1 MFLTGTCQSEDMKK
15 GPFTRE
21 SFHLAKFSLVVSVG
35 KLGKVFFYLDGE
47 KLVNYFPLYRSLKS
61 MKT

>member
-1 MFLTGTCQSEDMKK
+1 MKK

-21 SFHLAKFSLVVSVG
+21 SFHLAKFSLVVSVE
-35 KLGKVFFYLDGE
+35 KLGKFIFYLDGE

-61 MKT
+61 MKP

>member
-1 MFLTGTCQSEDMKK
+1 MNK

-35 KLGKVFFYLDGE
+35 KLGEYFFYLDGE
-47 KLVNYFPLYRSLKS
+47 ELVKFR
-61 MKT
+61 TA